1 MKMIPCN
8 RHLLVSK
15 ILVEDE
21 EQENKIL
28 LPEDYKKTGPFIKAR
43 VLSKSDDCRLDVLV
57 GEIIVFRNGLE
68 ETIEIDNKKHYL
80 LLENHVLCR
89 FAEEDPK

>member
-8 RHLLVSK
+8 RHVLVSK
-15 ILVEDE
+15 ILEEQD

-28 LPEDYKKTGPFIKAR
+28 LPEDYKKTVPYIKAR
-43 VLSKSDDCRLDVLV
+43 VLSKSGDCKLDVMP
-57 GEIIVFRNGLE
+57 GEIIVFRNGME
-68 ETIEIDNKKHYL
+68 ETIEIDGKKHYL

-89 FAEEDPK
+89 YGEEES

>member
-1 MKMIPCN
+1 MIPCN

-15 ILVEDE
+15 IVEEE

-28 LPEDYKKTGPFIKAR
+28 LPEDYKKTVPYIKAR
-43 VLSKSDDCRLDVLV
+43 VLSISSGCKLDLLV
-57 GEIIVFRNGLE
+57 GEVIVFRNGME

-89 FAEEDPK
+89 FVEEEPK